1 MCGSRCGARVEA
13 NEIAR
18 RALQPR
24 HSAAVGSRLA
34 VVERMFPSP
43 WSPTHIVYCADRS
56 DYVSGDFQA
65 DQAMPS
71 ELHSAWSASRACAL
85 A

>member
-1 MCGSRCGARVEA
+1 MGGSRCGARVEA

-18 RALQPR
+18 
-24 HSAAVGSRLA
+24 LA
-34 VVERMFPSP
+34 VVERMFASP

>member
-24 HSAAVGSRLA
+24 HSAAVDSRLA
-34 VVERMFPSP
+34 VVERMFASP